1 MEKLIKKIE
10 SDGIGEI
17 IKIAVNNYVE
27 GYNSIVL
34 YDPDDDTFS
43 GETWTS
49 GTYLNPES
57 RLIEVFRLKGNWI
70 GNNSWETND
79 ILTDEEYEELKKA
92 VAEKEGITDE
102 DEIEYSADFLDQ
114 EKLQMIGIELG
125 DRLVEYLEFD
135 DTLRDRIIEN
145 LHEY

>member
-57 RLIEVFRLKGNWI
+57 RLIEVFRLHGNWI
-70 GNNSWETND
+70 GNNSWDVND

>member
-135 DTLRDRIIEN
+135 DTLRDRIIED

>member
-57 RLIEVFRLKGNWI
+57 RLIEVFRLDGNWI
-70 GNNSWETND
+70 GNNSWDVND

-135 DTLRDRIIEN
+135 DTLRDRIIED